1 MINKNVM
8 AVAVAAALAA
18 PVAAFAQASNVQI
31 YGAIDM
37 SVEQIWFKGTTA
49 QTVST
54 APAAAQVVGAQSKN
68 DVYSQSSRLGF
79 KGTEDLGN
87 GLKAWFSVESGL
99 GMGRDNAMTNALGGR
114 NSGVGLEGG
123 FGNVFVG
130 HWDTPYKSS
139 ITGTM
144 GSYGNGWLGH
154 GGMMIGGGD
163 STGTLPNNGCDNMGA
178 TQNANISVATGT
190 NCGQVEGNATAFHR
204 RVTNSIQYWTPRM
217 AGVQAKFAYV
227 GNQSKSDSVTN
238 AAPATPV
245 RANSPTLFSMNVDY
259 SAGKMQAGISHERH
273 QGFRATGTFSNAT
286 GAAATVISTNNAAE
300 DTGTHLYGSY
310 DFGVVKLQAN
320 YETLA
325 YGNTAIANVG
335 TQNVSLGGN
344 NFKRDSWFL
353 GASAPVGNGRVY
365 GGYSTN
371 SGNKSCGSL
380 GVSAANTANSEG
392 AGAIISSNFFCG
404 SDTSATAYTL
414 GYEHSLSKRTSV
426 YVSYLDLNN
435 KQFATFSPIVAKTG
449 VNGAG
454 YSATTGQD
462 LTAVALGMKHAF

>member
-37 SVEQIWFKGTTA
+37 SVEQVWLKGTTA

-54 APAAAQVVGAQSKN
+54 APAAAQVIGAQGKN

-99 GMGRDNAMTNALGGR
+99 GMGRDNGMTNALGGR

-139 ITGTM
+139 ITSTM

-154 GGMMIGGGD
+154 GGMLIGGGD
-163 STGTLPNNGCDNMGA
+163 STGTLPNNGCDNIGA
-178 TQNANISVATGT
+178 SQNANISNTATQ
-190 NCGQVEGNATAFHR
+190 CGQVEGNATAFHR

-217 AGVQAKFAYV
+217 AGVQAKFSYV
-227 GNQSKSDSVTN
+227 GNGTKSDSVTN
-238 AAPATPV
+238 AAPTTPV
-245 RANSPTLFSMNVDY
+245 RANSPTLFSMDLNY
-259 SAGKMQAGISHERH
+259 SAGKMAAGIAHERH
-273 QGFRATGTFSNAT
+273 TGFRATGSLSNSGT
-286 GAAATVISTNNAAE
+286 AATTFTGNNAAE

-310 DFGVVKLQAN
+310 DFGVVKIQAN

-325 YGNTAIANVG
+325 YGSTDIRTIAAPG
-335 TQNVSLGGN
+335 VSLGGN
-344 NFKRDSWFL
+344 NFKRDGWFL

-365 GGYSTN
+365 GGYSTT

-380 GVSAANTANSEG
+380 GVNTANTANTEG
-392 AGAIISSNFFCG
+392 AGAIIASNFFCG
-404 SDTSATAYTL
+404 GDTGSTAYTL

-426 YVSYLDLNN
+426 YVSYIDLNN
-435 KQFATFSPIVAKTG
+435 KQYATFQPIVAKAG

-454 YSATTGQD
+454 LSTGITGQD
-462 LTAVALGMKHAF
+462 MTALNLGMKHAF